1 MKTHALD
8 DCLCISLAHA
18 SLTLKLD
25 DVLGT
30 FHGLSLNDFI
40 LLRLLSQAEGGRLP
54 LAALMRPL
62 GVRMSA
68 VVRQIAPLEKTGQ
81 LQREPGRMVAL
92 RPAGRVQMAEAA
104 SSAEAVCAQALAG
117 MDGAARE
124 SLQAA
129 LSQLCRSSALEL
141 T

>member
-1 MKTHALD
+1 MKTEALD
-8 DCLCISLAHA
+8 DCLRISLAHA

-68 VVRQIAPLEKTGQ
+68 VLRQLAPLEKTGH

-92 RPAGRVQMAEAA
+92 RPAGRALMTEAA
-104 SSAEAVCAQALAG
+104 GSAAAVCADALAAV
-117 MDGAARE
+117 DGAARGGART
-124 SLQAA
+124 L

>member
-1 MKTHALD
+1 MKTSALD
-8 DCLCISLAHA
+8 DCLRVSLAHA
-18 SLTLKLD
+18 SFTLKLD

-30 FHGLSLNDFI
+30 FHGLGLGEFI

-54 LAALMRPL
+54 LAGLVRPL

-68 VVRQIAPLEKTGQ
+68 VVRQLAPLEKTGY

-92 RPAGRVQMAEAA
+92 RPAGRAQVAEAA
-104 SSAEAVCAQALAG
+104 VTAEAVCSDALAG
-117 MDGAARE
+117 MDAAARE
-124 SLQAA
+124 HLRAM
-129 LSQLCRSSALEL
+129 LSQLCRSTVLEL

>member
-1 MKTHALD
+1 MNTDALD
-8 DCLCISLAHA
+8 DCLRISLAHA
-18 SLTLKLD
+18 SLMLKLD

-30 FHGLSLNDFI
+30 FHGLSLNDFM

-54 LAALMRPL
+54 LAGLVRPL

-68 VVRQIAPLEKTGQ
+68 VLRQLAPLEKTGY
-81 LQREPGRMVAL
+81 LQREPERMVAL
-92 RPAGRVQMAEAA
+92 RPAGRVQVNEAA
-104 SSAEAVCAQALAG
+104 GSAGLVCSEALGG

-124 SLQAA
+124 NLRTA
-129 LSQLCRSSALEL
+129 LSGLCCSTALEL

>member
-8 DCLCISLAHA
+8 DCLQVSLAHA

-25 DVLGT
+25 DVLGL
-30 FHGLSLNDFI
+30 FHGLSLGEFM
-40 LLRLLSQAEGGRLP
+40 LLRLLSQAGGGRLP
-54 LAALMRPL
+54 LAGLVRPL

-68 VVRQIAPLEKTGQ
+68 VLRQLAPLEKTGY

-92 RPAGRVQMAEAA
+92 RPAGRARVTEAA
-104 SSAEAVCAQALAG
+104 VTAEAVCGDALAG
-117 MDGAARE
+117 MDAAARE
-124 SLQAA
+124 GLRAM
-129 LSQLCRSSALEL
+129 LSQLCRSTALEL

>member
-1 MKTHALD
+1 MKTDALD
-8 DCLCISLAHA
+8 DCLRISLAHA

-40 LLRLLSQAEGGRLP
+40 LLRLLSQAEGGRMP
-54 LAALMRPL
+54 LAGLMRPL

-68 VVRQIAPLEKTGQ
+68 VLRQLAPLEKTGY

-92 RPAGRVQMAEAA
+92 RPAGRARMAEAA
-104 SSAEAVCAQALAG
+104 SSAAAVCADALAA

-124 SLQAA
+124 GARTL
-129 LSQLCRSSALEL
+129 LSVLCRSSALEL

>member
-1 MKTHALD
+1 MKTNALD
-8 DCLCISLAHA
+8 DCLRVSLAHA

-30 FHGLSLNDFI
+30 FHGLGLGEFI

-54 LAALMRPL
+54 LAGLMRPL
-62 GVRMSA
+62 GVRMS
-68 VVRQIAPLEKTGQ
+68 VVLRQLAPLEKTGY

-92 RPAGRVQMAEAA
+92 RPAGRAQVTEAA
-104 SSAEAVCAQALAG
+104 TSAEAVCSEALAG
-117 MDGAARE
+117 MDAAARE
-124 SLQAA
+124 SLKTV
-129 LSQLCRSSALEL
+129 LTQLCRSTALEL

>member
-1 MKTHALD
+1 MKIGALD
-8 DCLCISLAHA
+8 DCLRISLAHA

-40 LLRLLSQAEGGRLP
+40 VLRLLSQAEGGRLS
-54 LAALMRPL
+54 LAGLMRPL
-62 GVRMSA
+62 GVRMS
-68 VVRQIAPLEKTGQ
+68 VVLRQLAPLEKTGY

-92 RPAGRVQMAEAA
+92 RPAGRAQMAEAA
-104 SSAEAVCAQALAG
+104 SSAVAVCADALAG
-117 MDGAARE
+117 SDDAARE
-124 SLQAA
+124 NLRTA
-129 LSQLCRSSALEL
+129 LSRLCCSTALEL

>member
-8 DCLCISLAHA
+8 DCLQVSLAHA

-25 DVLGT
+25 DVLGL
-30 FHGLSLNDFI
+30 FHGLSLGEFI

-54 LAALMRPL
+54 LAGLVRPL

-68 VVRQIAPLEKTGQ
+68 VLRQLAPLEKTGY
-81 LQREPGRMVAL
+81 LQREPGRMVAV
-92 RPAGRVQMAEAA
+92 RPAGRARMTEAA
-104 SSAEAVCAQALAG
+104 VTAEAVCAEALAG
-117 MDGAARE
+117 MDAGARA
-124 SLQAA
+124 SFGTV
-129 LSQLCRSSALEL
+129 LSQLCRSTALEL

>member
-1 MKTHALD
+1 MNTDALE
-8 DCLCISLAHA
+8 DCMRISLAHA

-54 LAALMRPL
+54 LAGLMRPL

-68 VVRQIAPLEKTGQ
+68 VLRQLAPLEKTGY

-92 RPAGRVQMAEAA
+92 RPAGRAQVAEAA
-104 SSAEAVCAQALAG
+104 SSAAVVCADALAA

-124 SLQAA
+124 GARTL

>member
-1 MKTHALD
+1 MNTDALD
-8 DCLCISLAHA
+8 DCLQISLAHA

-25 DVLGT
+25 EVLGT

-54 LAALMRPL
+54 LAGLMRPL

-68 VVRQIAPLEKTGQ
+68 VLRQLVPLEKTGY

-92 RPAGRVQMAEAA
+92 RPAGRAQVNEAA
-104 SSAEAVCAQALAG
+104 GSAGWVCSEALGGMDAAARDNLRTALSRLCCSTALA
-117 MDGAARE
+117 
-124 SLQAA
+124 
-129 LSQLCRSSALEL
+129 L

>member
-1 MKTHALD
+1 MKTEALD
-8 DCLCISLAHA
+8 DCLRISLAHA

-40 LLRLLSQAEGGRLP
+40 VLRLLSQAEGGRLP
-54 LAALMRPL
+54 LAGLMRPL

-68 VVRQIAPLEKTGQ
+68 VLRQLAPLEKTGH

-92 RPAGRVQMAEAA
+92 RPAGRALMAEAA
-104 SSAEAVCAQALAG
+104 GNAEAVCSDALAV

-124 SLQAA
+124 SLRTL
-129 LSQLCRSSALEL
+129 LSQLCRSSVLEL

>member
-1 MKTHALD
+1 MKTEALD
-8 DCLCISLAHA
+8 DCLRISLAHA

-54 LAALMRPL
+54 LAGLMRPL
-62 GVRMSA
+62 GVRMS
-68 VVRQIAPLEKTGQ
+68 VVLRQLAPLEKTGH

-92 RPAGRVQMAEAA
+92 RPAGRAQMTEATR
-104 SSAEAVCAQALAG
+104 SAEAVCSNALAA
-117 MDGAARE
+117 MDAAARE
-124 SLQAA
+124 GSRTL

>member
-1 MKTHALD
+1 MKTAALD
-8 DCLCISLAHA
+8 DCLRISLAHA

-40 LLRLLSQAEGGRLP
+40 VLRLLSQAEGGRLP
-54 LAALMRPL
+54 LAGLMRPL

-68 VVRQIAPLEKTGQ
+68 VLRQLAPLEKTGY
-81 LQREPGRMVAL
+81 LQREPGRMVVL
-92 RPAGRVQMAEAA
+92 RPAGRTLMTEAA
-104 SSAEAVCAQALAG
+104 SSAEAVCSEALAA

-124 SLQAA
+124 ASRTL

>member
-8 DCLCISLAHA
+8 DCLRVSLAHA

-30 FHGLSLNDFI
+30 FHGLSLNDFM
-40 LLRLLSQAEGGRLP
+40 LLRLLSQADGGRLP
-54 LAALMRPL
+54 LAGLMRPL

-68 VVRQIAPLEKTGQ
+68 VVRQLAPLEKTGY
-81 LQREPGRMVAL
+81 LRREPGRLVAL
-92 RPAGRVQMAEAA
+92 RPAGRAQMTEAA
-104 SSAEAVCAQALAG
+104 LSAEAVCSEALAG
-117 MDGAARE
+117 MDSAARE
-124 SLQAA
+124 SLQVA
-129 LSQLCRSSALEL
+129 LSQLCRSAALEL

>member
-1 MKTHALD
+1 MKTDALD
-8 DCLCISLAHA
+8 DCLRISLAHA
-18 SLTLKLD
+18 SLALKLD

-30 FHGLSLNDFI
+30 FHGLSLTDFI

-54 LAALMRPL
+54 LAGLMRPM

-68 VVRQIAPLEKTGQ
+68 VLRQLVPLEKTGY
-81 LQREPGRMVAL
+81 LQREPGRMVTL
-92 RPAGRVQMAEAA
+92 RSAGRAQVTEAA
-104 SSAEAVCAQALAG
+104 SSAEAVCSEALGG

-124 SLQAA
+124 SLRTS
-129 LSQLCRSSALEL
+129 LSHLCRSTALAL

>member
-1 MKTHALD
+1 MNTDALE
-8 DCLCISLAHA
+8 DCLRISLAHA

-54 LAALMRPL
+54 LAGLMRPL
-62 GVRMSA
+62 GVRKSS
-68 VVRQIAPLEKTGQ
+68 VLRQLAPLEKTGY
-81 LQREPGRMVAL
+81 LQREPGRMVVL
-92 RPAGRVQMAEAA
+92 RPAGRAQMAEAA
-104 SSAEAVCAQALAG
+104 GSAAAVCADALAAI
-117 MDGAARE
+117 DGAARE
-124 SLQAA
+124 GARTL
-129 LSQLCRSSALEL
+129 LSRLCRSSALEL

>member
-1 MKTHALD
+1 MTTRALD
-8 DCLCISLAHA
+8 DCLRVSLAHA

-30 FHGLSLNDFI
+30 FHGLSFNDFV

-62 GVRMSA
+62 GVRMS
-68 VVRQIAPLEKTGQ
+68 VVLRQLAPLEKTGH
-81 LQREPGRMVAL
+81 LQREPGRTVAL
-92 RPAGRVQMAEAA
+92 RPAGRAQVAEAA
-104 SSAEAVCAQALAG
+104 SSAEAVCSEALAG
-117 MDGAARE
+117 MDNAARE
-124 SLQAA
+124 CLQAG
-129 LSQLCRSSALEL
+129 LSQLCRSPALEL

>member
-1 MKTHALD
+1 MNTNALD
-8 DCLCISLAHA
+8 DCLRISLAHA

-40 LLRLLSQAEGGRLP
+40 VLRLLSQAEGGRLP
-54 LAALMRPL
+54 LAGLMRPL
-62 GVRMSA
+62 GLRMSA
-68 VVRQIAPLEKTGQ
+68 VLRQLAPLEKTGQ

-92 RPAGRVQMAEAA
+92 RPAGRAQAAEAA
-104 SSAEAVCAQALAG
+104 GSAEAVCAQALAG
-117 MDGAARE
+117 MDGVARA
-124 SLQAA
+124 SMRAL

>member
-1 MKTHALD
+1 MKTDALD
-8 DCLCISLAHA
+8 DCLRISLAHA

-40 LLRLLSQAEGGRLP
+40 LLRLLSQAEGGRVP
-54 LAALMRPL
+54 LAGLMRPL
-62 GVRMSA
+62 GVRMS
-68 VVRQIAPLEKTGQ
+68 VVQRQLAPLEKIGH

-92 RPAGRVQMAEAA
+92 RPAGRALVAEAA
-104 SSAEAVCAQALAG
+104 GSAQAVCADALAA

-124 SLQAA
+124 GTRKL
-129 LSQLCRSSALEL
+129 LSGLCRSSALEL

>member
-1 MKTHALD
+1 MKTDTLD
-8 DCLCISLAHA
+8 DCLHISLAHA

-30 FHGLSLNDFI
+30 FHGLGLNDFI

-54 LAALMRPL
+54 LAGLMRPL

-68 VVRQIAPLEKTGQ
+68 VLRQLAPMEKTGH
-81 LQREPGRMVAL
+81 LQREPGRMVVL
-92 RPAGRVQMAEAA
+92 RPAGRALVSEAA
-104 SSAEAVCAQALAG
+104 VTAAAVCSEALAA
-117 MDGAARE
+117 MDEAARQ
-124 SLQAA
+124 SLKTV
-129 LSQLCRSSALEL
+129 LSQLCRSRALEL

>member
-1 MKTHALD
+1 MKTEALD
-8 DCLCISLAHA
+8 DCLRISLAHA

-40 LLRLLSQAEGGRLP
+40 VLRLLSQAEGGRLP
-54 LAALMRPL
+54 LAGLMRPL

-68 VVRQIAPLEKTGQ
+68 VLRQLAPLEKTGH

-92 RPAGRVQMAEAA
+92 RPAGRALMAEAA
-104 SSAEAVCAQALAG
+104 GNAEAVCSDALAA
-117 MDGAARE
+117 MDDAARE
-124 SLQAA
+124 GSRKL
-129 LSQLCRSSALEL
+129 LSGLCRSSVLEL